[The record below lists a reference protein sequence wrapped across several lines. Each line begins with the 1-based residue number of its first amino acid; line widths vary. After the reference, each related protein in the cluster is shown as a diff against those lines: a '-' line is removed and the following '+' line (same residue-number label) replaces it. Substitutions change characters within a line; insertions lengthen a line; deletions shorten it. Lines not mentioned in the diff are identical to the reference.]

1 MDDDLM
7 ERVLWQKF
15 QGAGGFFFSSRFIPS
30 LSLSVYVYF
39 FVCSN

>member
-15 QGAGGFFFSSRFIPS
+15 QGAGGFFFLLASFP